1 MMVWLLAVL
10 SADPEALAA
19 SCIEG
24 QDPSACRDGGL
35 AFAYGD
41 GVERDDARA
50 RTLFGAGCDLSDEQ
64 ACFHAKLLDVPDGP
78 LEIEANEAGLA
89 TLKARCSASK
99 PSACYQLGVFHDRG
113 PMGYRDMSQAMM
125 LFRQAC
131 DDGVH
136 GACFEQAQDYASGG
150 TDAGIGKATE
160 LFEVSCAAGHA
171 PSCRELS
178 TLVKLTDPDR
188 AASLT
193 RKACELGDQTSG
205 P

>member
-1 MMVWLLAVL
+1 MLRSARESRMMVWLLAVL

-41 GVERDDARA
+41 GVERDDTRA
-50 RTLFGAGCDLSDEQ
+50 GTLFFVGCDLGDEQ
-64 ACFHAKLLDVPDGP
+64 ACFHAKLLDAPDGA

-113 PMGYRDMSQAMM
+113 PMGYRDMSQAMI
-125 LFRQAC
+125 LLRHAC
-131 DDGVH
+131 EDGEP
-136 GACFEQAQDYASGG
+136 GEP
-150 TDAGIGKATE
+150 AGDGRRRDLHSRGDEYVAR
-160 LFEVSCAAGHA
+160 AGHA
-171 PSCRELS
+171 DVTVGRPVR
-178 TLVKLTDPDR
+178 
-188 AASLT
+188 
-193 RKACELGDQTSG
+193 
-205 P
+205 